1 MDATTP
7 NSISQIKPTDLRG
20 ILKYVPMFQNQT
32 FVISIDGRIVE
43 DPLFNNLL
51 LDIAV
56 LRNLHIKIILVFGIG
71 QPLRDLAED
80 NQTEISDIHGTGRVD
95 DVTLKL
101 ATKAAGNTSHTI
113 MQGLTKMGIKCATTN
128 AVRGTK
134 ICVIK
139 GEDQLNL
146 GKVDKVDNEAL
157 GQLLQN
163 HMVPV
168 ISPVVFDRDGDSL
181 RLDSD
186 HLATEVAVSISASKI
201 LFITSHSGLT
211 VNGTFYRALETEQL
225 RSLYD
230 QNLESLDPA
239 IQRKCKYALRALDGG
254 IARVHILDG
263 LEADTLLNEIFS
275 SVGVGTLFYNH
286 DYQKIRWAR
295 AADAQN
301 LFDLT
306 RESTQK
312 EELAQRSLAQIE
324 ERVDSYFVYEI
335 DGYILGSGCLVSY
348 PNSPTY
354 ELASLIVKKTQSGK
368 GLGQKLVSFAE
379 EQAKKKGGTRLV
391 ALSTQ
396 TFPFFTKKCGFQE
409 GTIEDLPQAR
419 ADLLKASQRN
429 SKILTKSL

>member
-1 MDATTP
+1 MAATIP
-7 NSISQIKPTDLRG
+7 DPISEISPIDLRG

-32 FVISIDGRIVE
+32 FVISIDGRIVG

-56 LRNLHIKIILVFGIG
+56 LRNLHIKVVLVFGIG
-71 QPLRDLAED
+71 QPLKDLATE
-80 NQTEISDIHGTGRVD
+80 NQIIISDIHGTGKVD
-95 DVTLKL
+95 EATLKL
-101 ATKAAGNTSHTI
+101 ATKAAGNTSHSI

-134 ICVIK
+134 IGVIK

-146 GKVDKVDNEAL
+146 GKVDRVDKEAL
-157 GQLLQN
+157 SQLLQN

-186 HLATEVAVSISASKI
+186 HLATEVAVSIAASKI
-201 LFITSHSGLT
+201 LFISSHNGLT

-225 RSLYD
+225 RVLYNENLY
-230 QNLESLDPA
+230 NLEPA
-239 IQRKCKYALRALDGG
+239 IDRKCKYALRALDGG

-263 LEADTLLNEIFS
+263 LEADSLLNEIFS

-295 AADAQN
+295 ASDAQN

-306 RESTQK
+306 RESTKK
-312 EELAQRSLAQIE
+312 EELAQRSLKQIE
-324 ERVDSYFVYEI
+324 DRIDAYFVYEI
-335 DGYILGSGCLVSY
+335 DGYILGSGCLISY
-348 PNSPTY
+348 PDSTTF
-354 ELASLIVKKTQSGK
+354 ELASLIVKQTQTGK

-379 EQAKKKGGTRLV
+379 EQAAKKGGAKLV

-409 GTIEDLPQAR
+409 GAIDDLPTSR
-419 ADLLKASQRN
+419 ADLLKTSQRN
-429 SKILTKSL
+429 SKVLTKNL